1 VTTVSGLPLPR
12 RAQRQ
17 ETNFAGVTFPAIQ
30 DPIDMHPVRR
40 SPAEVASTAVAASAA
55 ISDAE
60 IVARVVAGEIELF
73 EVLMRRHNQRL
84 FRTARAIVRDDAE
97 AEDVMQEA
105 YARAF
110 SQLAQFEGR
119 AQWSTWVTRIAVNE
133 ALGRVRRTGRFVSAD
148 VEGVE
153 EASLSRKMDPSD
165 DAWQQ
170 ANGGASPFPTG
181 PEDHAAARELGGFL
195 EHALDDLP
203 DIYRSVFVLRE
214 IEELSTAEVASCL
227 DITEDLVKVRLH
239 RARVALRSRLDRRVG
254 SALRRIYDFHLSRCD
269 RVVAAVMARISAGR
283 TPTSK

>member
-1 VTTVSGLPLPR
+1 
-12 RAQRQ
+12 
-17 ETNFAGVTFPAIQ
+17 
-30 DPIDMHPVRR
+30 MHPVRR
-40 SPAEVASTAVAASAA
+40 PEGPSPAVAASAS

-153 EASLSRKMDPSD
+153 EARLSRKTTDRND
-165 DAWQQ
+165 DAWRE
-170 ANGGASPFPTG
+170 ANGAAAPFPTG

-195 EHALDDLP
+195 ERALDDLP

-214 IEELSTAEVASCL
+214 IEELSTAEAAACL
-227 DITEDLVKVRLH
+227 DITEELVKVRLH
-239 RARVALRSRLDRRVG
+239 RARQGLRDRLDRRVG
-254 SALRRIYDFHLSRCD
+254 SALRGVYDFHLSRCD
-269 RVVAAVMARISAGR
+269 RVVAAVMARIGAGR
-283 TPTSK
+283 PPSAK